1 MQAGHGAS
9 SSLPSGPVPVSV
21 SVPAAAASP
30 TADQEDACGQAVAA
44 AEAVVPDESLLWL
57 LETAVAQLHQVVE
70 ELIRV
75 GSGTRQVAERIGAL
89 QAIEWESPAGA
100 AFAERNQRLRVRAEE
115 LARTADEQ
123 TALARTAIEDLHQRI
138 QRLRADLAAART
150 VVTTVATMG
159 AC

>member
-9 SSLPSGPVPVSV
+9 PSLSAVPR
-21 SVPAAAASP
+21 AAASP
-30 TADQEDACGQAVAA
+30 AVDQEETCRQAVAA
-44 AEAVVPDESLLWL
+44 AESVVPDESLLWL

-70 ELIRV
+70 ELTRV
-75 GSGTRQVAERIGAL
+75 GAGTRQVAERIGAL
-89 QAIEWESPAGA
+89 QAIDWESPAGA

-115 LARTADEQ
+115 LASTANEQ

-150 VVTTVATMG
+150 VLTTVATMG